1 MKRIALLIIAA
12 LLLMLCGCAQ
22 NAAPAD
28 SIDPSDNAEITPT
41 DTVVESPDPVL
52 QTEIADGTNEN
63 RFECVHH
70 VGDYGYEQNLIWCE
84 RKIENVT
91 IIPIESEDAYTWYTD
106 CTVVFA
112 FDELLPSEAI
122 KLDMM
127 VPEGFPSHAISYYA
141 DGVRYVYSI
150 GYNGRDGGI
159 SFSEIEL
166 VEKPKTAE
174 SETAETQF
182 NAYIYAIEGVDGEIK
197 LVPEE
202 TAVESNSAWHV
213 WAALKE
219 CNSDYIPKTA
229 YLNSFTVDGAEGTL
243 DLSAGIY
250 SANLGSMFEAK
261 MLEAITS
268 TYIKTYGIEKLYI
281 TVDGDTYASG
291 HFEIDDAF
299 ELSE

>member
-1 MKRIALLIIAA
+1 MKRKALLIIAA

-22 NAAPAD
+22 NTDPAD
-28 SIDPSDNAEITPT
+28 SIDPSDNAEITAT
-41 DTVVESPDPVL
+41 DTVVETAAPVL
-52 QTEIADGTNEN
+52 QTEIADGTNED

-84 RKIENVT
+84 RAIENVT

-106 CTVVFA
+106 CTVVCA

-141 DGVRYVYSI
+141 DGVRYAYSI

-166 VEKPKTAE
+166 VEKSKTAE
-174 SETAETQF
+174 TLF

-219 CNSDYIPKTA
+219 RNSDYIPKTA
-229 YLNSFTVDGAEGTL
+229 YLNSFTVDGTDGTL

-261 MLEAITS
+261 MLEAIAS
-268 TYIKTYGIEKLYI
+268 TYMKTYGIEKLYI
-281 TVDGDTYASG
+281 TVDGDIYASG